1 MNRTGTKPRSLP
13 IVLLLLQAALWL
25 AACNDKVP
33 PLPPLSTDAVVL
45 AFGDSLTWGTGATPE
60 QAYPAQLEA
69 LIGRRVINAG
79 VPGETSA
86 QGRERLAGVLDDTE
100 PDLVLLCLGGNDML
114 RKQDRG
120 AMRANLAAMIDE
132 VRGRGIA
139 VVLLGVPEPALLGLD
154 AEPSYAALAQTYQ
167 LPLERDIIAR
177 TLSERSLRS
186 DQIHPNAQGYRK
198 MAEAVAA
205 LLKKAGAV

>member
-1 MNRTGTKPRSLP
+1 M
-13 IVLLLLQAALWL
+13 
-25 AACNDKVP
+25 
-33 PLPPLSTDAVVL
+33 
-45 AFGDSLTWGTGATPE
+45 
-60 QAYPAQLEA
+60 
-69 LIGRRVINAG
+69 
-79 VPGETSA
+79 PGETSA

-132 VRGRGIA
+132 IRGRGIA

-167 LPLERDIIAR
+167 LPLERDVIAR

>member
-1 MNRTGTKPRSLP
+1 MKGTRTKPSSLP
-13 IVLLLLQAALWL
+13 IVALLLQAALWL
-25 AACNDKVP
+25 AACGDKVP
-33 PLPPLSTDAVVL
+33 PLPPLATDAVVL

-79 VPGETSA
+79 VPGETST
-86 QGRERLAGVLDDTE
+86 QGRERLAEVLDETE

-120 AMRANLAAMIDE
+120 AMRANLGAMIDE
-132 VRGRGIA
+132 IRGRGIA
-139 VVLLGVPEPALLGLD
+139 VVLLGVPEPALLGLE
-154 AEPSYAALAQTYQ
+154 AEPSYAELAQTYG
-167 LPLERDIIAR
+167 LPLEREVIAR
-177 TLSERSLRS
+177 TLGDRSLRS